1 MTENTMGPRR
11 AALQPWLHLILGLLL
26 AVCGTARAFGETL
39 LWKRVLSALLALAGL
54 ALAVGVVR
62 WMLLRLRYNEF
73 QRAQL
78 ASLEATNPGL
88 PSRLQSDG
96 SLLLYGT
103 IGSAGYLLPDG
114 RVWMEFED
122 ERLESNAIT
131 SREATPEERIIALV
145 LGARH
150 MPHLRQ
156 LLPVRPSSAT
166 DCERCGGT
174 GHWFPDATRG
184 VKDADAWIICPTCM
198 GLGWLDASTFKQLG
212 VNATRPRR

>member
-1 MTENTMGPRR
+1 MTENTMGSRR
-11 AALQPWLHLILGLLL
+11 AAFQPWLRLIFWL
-26 AVCGTARAFGETL
+26 AAAAVGIARAFAGPTG
-39 LWKRVLSALLALAGL
+39 WRRVLFAVLALAGV
-54 ALAVGVVR
+54 ASAIAVIQWIR
-62 WMLLRLRYNEF
+62 LRLTHREVR
-73 QRAQL
+73 RAQF
-78 ASLEATNPGL
+78 ASGEAKNPEL
-88 PSRLQSDG
+88 PSRLQPDG

-103 IGSAGYLLPDG
+103 IGSSGYLLPDG

-122 ERLESNAIT
+122 ERLESDTIT

-184 VKDADAWIICPTCM
+184 VKDADAWVICPTCM
-198 GLGWLDASTFKQLG
+198 GLGWLDVSTFKQLG
-212 VNATRPRR
+212 VDATRP